1 MLRSQD
7 GVEEVENPYVNLKK
21 GLIKITARKNK
32 PIDLARIVKLLE
44 EEMGFEPVTEVALEL
59 RGRPVRRDGKLFFEV
74 NESGQVFA
82 ISGDGPA
89 EPLLT
94 EGRLVTGV
102 ATVVDPQSPDRLV
115 FREAKAEE

>member
-1 MLRSQD
+1 M
-7 GVEEVENPYVNLKK
+7 NLKK